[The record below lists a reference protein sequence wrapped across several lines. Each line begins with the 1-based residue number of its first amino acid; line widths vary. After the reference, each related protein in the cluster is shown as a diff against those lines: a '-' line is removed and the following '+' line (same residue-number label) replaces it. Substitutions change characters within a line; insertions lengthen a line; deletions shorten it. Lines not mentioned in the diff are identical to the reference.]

1 MKRAQKGCFCRNL
14 ESMSRLLRVLIF
26 ASIIAVQFIG
36 QAVNGQIRGAAIT
49 LNPGENYLRSAVLW
63 EGPSIVDGYAYF
75 GTGTSPGN
83 VVGVRTRGS
92 PGLSDWFG
100 RVGVLNL
107 GSGENDLRSAVI
119 DPVHGYAYFGTH
131 TLPGRVVK
139 INFLGLSRVDAL
151 TLLMGEYN
159 LDCAVI
165 DTAKG
170 FAYFGASAVP
180 SRIVKINLS
189 SFSRVGGLILEAGE
203 DLVQCGVIDTAKGFA
218 YFGTYYGT
226 IVKINL
232 STFTRSDHLATSSE
246 NCFTSAVIDT
256 VNGFAYFGTFTLPGK
271 IVKVDLSTFEKVGTL
286 TLEAGENYLTS
297 AVIDASGFAYFGTST
312 SPGRVVKIRLSDFTR
327 VEAITLAAG
336 ENYLTSAAIDPPMG
350 HAFFGTSTAPGRVVY
365 VWVETAQFD
374 FRLSSA
380 GGISVLQG
388 DSDLNTIDVALT
400 SGGAHPV
407 TLSASGL
414 PRGASASFAPFSGTP
429 PFNSTCTVFT
439 SSSTPKGTYL
449 ITVFGTGGGL
459 TRHTFFTLIINTPLI
474 GIDQLSGAILQ
485 APTGTVYFIRT
496 GNIFD
501 DSTLGFVFSQ
511 CDNLQNIIIQTD
523 SSKINQTSGAPL
535 FTGNVVLFGGYAAS
549 KVVNYYEKTMG
560 YARIGFSMNST
571 HFMFI
576 QGSTVIYSAL
586 RSTYDSTK
594 ADYFVAQIYMDGPR
608 TIFSMWGIAETGTY
622 ASGLYFCDVIQPNL
636 ASYTQGYFICKWTD
650 LNNDG
655 IPQSSE
661 ITVVASVSGGS

>member
-1 MKRAQKGCFCRNL
+1 
-14 ESMSRLLRVLIF
+14 MSRLLRVLIF

-36 QAVNGQIRGAAIT
+36 QAVNGQIRGSAIT

-63 EGPSIVDGYAYF
+63 EGPSIQDGYAYF
-75 GTGTSPGN
+75 GTGTSPGK
-83 VVGVRTRGS
+83 VVAVRTRGS
-92 PGLSDWFG
+92 PPWFG
-100 RVGVLNL
+100 RGGALIL
-107 GSGENDLRSAVI
+107 DSGENDLRSAVI

-139 INFLGLSRVDAL
+139 ISIPGLSRVDAL

-170 FAYFGASAVP
+170 FAYFGVSAVP

-203 DLVQCGVIDTAKGFA
+203 DYVQCGVIDTAKGFA
-218 YFGTYYGT
+218 YFGTYFGT

-256 VNGFAYFGTFTLPGK
+256 VNGFAYFGSYTLPGK
-271 IVKVDLSTFEKVGTL
+271 IVKVDLGYGDPFSTFTQVGTL

-297 AVIDASGFAYFGTST
+297 AVIDAASGFAYFGTST
-312 SPGRVVKIRLSDFTR
+312 PPGRVVKIRLSDFTR
-327 VEAITLAAG
+327 VGAITLAGG

-350 HAFFGTSTAPGRVVY
+350 HAFFGTSTLPGRVVY
-365 VWVETAQFD
+365 VQVETAEFD

-400 SGGAHPV
+400 SGGAQPV

-414 PRGASASFAPFSGTP
+414 PRGASASFAPFSGTT

-439 SSSTPKGTYL
+439 SSSTPKGTYT
-449 ITVFGTGGGL
+449 ITVTGTGGGL
-459 TRHTFFTLIINTPLI
+459 TRTTTFTLIINTPLI
-474 GIDQLSGAILQ
+474 GMDQLSGAILQ
-485 APTGTVYFIRT
+485 AATGTVYFIRT

-535 FTGNVVLFGGYAAS
+535 FTSNVVLFGGYAAS
-549 KVVNYYEKTMG
+549 KVVNYYEGLG
-560 YARIGFSMNST
+560 YAPIGFSMNST

-586 RSTYDSTK
+586 RSTYDRTK

-608 TIFSMWGIAETGTY
+608 TIFSLWGIAETGTY
-622 ASGLYFCDVIQPNL
+622 ASGLYFSAVMHRDL
-636 ASYTQGYFICKWTD
+636 GTYTQGYLICKWTD

-655 IPQSSE
+655 IQTSNE
-661 ITVVASVSGGS
+661 ITVVATGT